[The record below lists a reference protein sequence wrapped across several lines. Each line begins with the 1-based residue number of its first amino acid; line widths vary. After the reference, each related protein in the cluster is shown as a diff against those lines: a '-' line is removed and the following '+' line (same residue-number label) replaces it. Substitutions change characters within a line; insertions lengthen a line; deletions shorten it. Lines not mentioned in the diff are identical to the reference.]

1 MKCKLILLYLTT
13 VSIFALAQPTVTS
26 KRPSNTVPNTSSVY
40 DSSGY
45 LKRVN
50 AQGKGS
56 FLKVDTSAIPGLGAQ
71 QAIQNQRINERTA
84 YRTIATLRS
93 DVTVP
98 SLLFGAVNVTDKRQE
113 GTFVFDPTDSATPDN
128 GGTVLVDGYKRRWK
142 RAYKGAIEVEWF
154 GAVGSGFVRKGTNAQ
169 INAANAASA
178 RKTTQA
184 IQAALDWA
192 AYNGGTAGEETL
204 YPKNKERP
212 AVVHAPAGT
221 YLIDQELLLRG
232 AVKLYGDESMSFGG
246 TAFLSWECPP
256 LNIPAHHLFHIVG
269 APETGKSAA
278 TVLEKM
284 RILGFN
290 TSGKLY
296 AAVYIGDEE
305 GSSYNSCYF
314 RDVAFQSGSSGWLAA
329 WIKKGDDMRFINCG
343 IDGAINT
350 LQIQL
355 GDTKSGS
362 RVLNAQIDGCT
373 IYDPRAGLV
382 NIVNVDG
389 LQFSNNRVYG
399 TAEHR
404 VPFVLYAKDA
414 VYARGIQ
421 VTDNRFFYTNG
432 VYYGNNSVLMVGNDV
447 YESNSNVVRFT
458 GPGGNIVL
466 DAVVKDNRIHGS
478 WPTAVNAP
486 FFAEAGVAVGN
497 CQFDNLI
504 VDRTGKSAMAYYLP
518 IQNELNTI
526 NPRGVVGFTTLTNNP
541 GNGVLPSSYGTMAG
555 QNANAVAIT
564 GGTAANLTNL
574 SATNATFGSLRVN
587 DLNVVHATDTIPA
600 KITANWKT
608 TTSYTLVPPAALP
621 GGSSYFL
628 YLSLNKVGVEVLYSV
643 YLITIGATTASSPAP
658 PPLTPL
664 SQTAYSPASP
674 GFKVSL
680 LKPSANTA
688 NHGIGVTFADNNYAG
703 ALVTWRLVK
712 AP

>member
-1 MKCKLILLYLTT
+1 M
-13 VSIFALAQPTVTS
+13 SALAQPTVTG
-26 KRPSNTVPNTSSVY
+26 KKPTAIPSGTPSLY

-50 AQGKGS
+50 AQGKGA
-56 FLKVDTSAIPGLGAQ
+56 FYKVDTSAIPGLGAQ

-84 YRTIATLRS
+84 YRTITTLRS
-93 DVTVP
+93 DLTAP
-98 SLLFGAVNVTDKRQE
+98 SLLFGAVNITDKRQE
-113 GTFVFDPTDSATPDN
+113 GTFVYDPTDSATPDN

-142 RAYKGAIEVEWF
+142 RAYKGAIEIEWF
-154 GAVGSGFVRKGTNAQ
+154 GAVGSSFVRKGTPAQ

-192 AYNGGTAGEETL
+192 AYNGGTNDDETL

-221 YLIDQELLLRG
+221 YLIDRELLLRG
-232 AVKLYGDESMSFGG
+232 AVKIYGDEFMSFGG
-246 TAFLSWECPP
+246 TAFVSWECPT

-269 APETGKSAA
+269 APETGVSAA
-278 TVLEKM
+278 TVMEKM
-284 RILGFN
+284 RLLGFN
-290 TSGKLY
+290 TSGKTY
-296 AAVYIGDEE
+296 AAIYIGDEA

-314 RDVAFQSGSSGWLAA
+314 REVAFQSGSSGWLGAL
-329 WIKKGDDMRFINCG
+329 IKKGDDMRFTNCVF
-343 IDGAINT
+343 DGAINT
-350 LQIQL
+350 LQIVL
-355 GDTKSGS
+355 GDTKSDS

-373 IYDPRAGLV
+373 IFDTRAGVV
-382 NIVNVDG
+382 NIINVDG

-404 VPFVLYAKDA
+404 IPFALYAKDA

-458 GPGGNIVL
+458 GPSGNIIFDTVI
-466 DAVVKDNRIHGS
+466 KDNRIIGS
-478 WPTAVNAP
+478 WPTAANAP
-486 FFAEAGVAVGN
+486 FFAETGVAVGN
-497 CQFDNLI
+497 GQFDNLI

-526 NPRGVVGFTTLTNNP
+526 NPRGVVGFATLTNNP
-541 GNGVLPSSYGTMAG
+541 GNGILPSSYGTLVG

-564 GGTAANLTNL
+564 GGTATNLTNL
-574 SATNATFGSLRVN
+574 SATNATLGSLRVN
-587 DLNVVHATDTIPA
+587 DLNVVHPTDTIPA

-621 GGSSYFL
+621 IGSSYFL
-628 YLSLNKVGVEVLYSV
+628 YLSLNKVGVDVLYAV
-643 YLITIGATTASSPAP
+643 YLVTIGATTANSPAP

-664 SQTAYSPASP
+664 SQTGYNPTSP
-674 GFKVSL
+674 GFRVSL